1 MRFAAQ
7 LLSWYSSVSNRTQ
20 SGRPKFSVTTQLSQR
35 EVLARLQQLTIRRAP
50 GSVRGR
56 VDASNFVLL
65 GPCPLG
71 SYPRRFNGRVIKT
84 DNSTVIEG
92 TFQLHPLAQ
101 LLLRILSAIVL
112 ITGITTAFSQQNL
125 MPLVVAVLVLVG
137 GVFVVQRQV
146 GRSASGEET
155 VVRSLLDIASGPPA
169 AHR

>member
-7 LLSWYSSVSNRTQ
+7 LFSWYSSVSNRTQ

-35 EVLARLQQLTIRRAP
+35 EVLARLQQLTLRRAP

-56 VDASNFVLL
+56 VDESKFVLL
-65 GPCPLG
+65 GPSPPG
-71 SYPRRFNGRVIKT
+71 SYPRRFNGHVIKT
-84 DNSTVIEG
+84 DSSTVIEG

-112 ITGITTAFSQQNL
+112 IAGITTAFSQQNL
-125 MPLVVAVLVLVG
+125 MPLIVAVLGLVG
-137 GVFVVQRQV
+137 GFLVVQRQV

-155 VVRSLLDIASGPPA
+155 VVGSLLDIASGGPA
-169 AHR
+169 SHR